1 MRFLI
6 SAGEASSEAY
16 GAQLIAALRRR
27 LPQAEFFGVGGERM
41 RAAGCDIIVDARHIS
56 VVGITEILT
65 RLPRIYWEFRKLL
78 RALDRRRPDAGVVID
93 SPAFNFRVA
102 RQLHRR
108 GVPVIYFVAP
118 QLWAWREGR
127 VRLVRKFIRKAL
139 VIFPFEEE
147 FYRRHKVDAE
157 YVGHPLASQ
166 PAAAE
171 KREDFARRY
180 RLDPTQEWLALL
192 PGSRRKE
199 VRMNLPAM
207 LSGAG
212 EFAGQYALILPV
224 ASTLEKTWIAGRL
237 PASPRVTLVDEAR
250 AALSFARA
258 AVVASGTATVEAAL
272 AGTPFV
278 VVYRVSPLSWLL
290 GRPLVKVPHFA
301 MVNLIAGKGVV
312 PELIQS
318 EFTAANLAARLRQ
331 ILDDGPP
338 RQVMLTEL
346 KAVAARLQPAGS
358 GETPADRAADA
369 ILRLL

>member
-6 SAGEASSEAY
+6 SAGEASSESY
-16 GAQLIAALRRR
+16 GAQLIEALRRR
-27 LPQAEFFGVGGERM
+27 APQAEFFGVGGERM
-41 RAAGCDIIVDARHIS
+41 RAAGCELVVDARNLS

-65 RLPRIYWEFRKLL
+65 HLPKIYLEYRKLL
-78 RALDRRRPDAGVVID
+78 RALDRRRPDVGVVID
-93 SPAFNFRVA
+93 SPAFNLRVA

-108 GVPVIYFVAP
+108 RVPVVYFVAP
-118 QLWAWREGR
+118 QFWAWREGR
-127 VRLVRKFIRKAL
+127 VRLLRKFIRKAL

-166 PAAAE
+166 PAPTE
-171 KREDFARRY
+171 KREDFASRY
-180 RLDPTQEWLALL
+180 RLDPRQRWLALL

-224 ASTLEKTWIAGRL
+224 ASTLEKSWIAGRL
-237 PASPRVTLVDEAR
+237 PASPRVTLVNEAG

-301 MVNLIAGKGVV
+301 MVNLIAGKPVV
-312 PELIQS
+312 HELIQS
-318 EFTAANLAARLRQ
+318 EFTAANVAARLRP
-331 ILDDGPP
+331 ILDDGPA
-338 RQVMLTEL
+338 RQAMLTEL
-346 KAVAARLQPAGS
+346 KAVAAQLQPAVAGQTAA
-358 GETPADRAADA
+358 GRAAEA